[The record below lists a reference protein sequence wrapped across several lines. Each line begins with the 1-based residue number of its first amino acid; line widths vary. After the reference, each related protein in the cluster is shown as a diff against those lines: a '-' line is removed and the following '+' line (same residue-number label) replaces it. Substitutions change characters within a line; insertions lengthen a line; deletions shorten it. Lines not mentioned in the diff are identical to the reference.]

1 MKEINNV
8 KEYNTLLSQDKPILL
23 DFYAEWCGPCQA
35 LLPVVAELAAKNE
48 AIFEIHKVNVDQQPE
63 LAQQFGVRSIPALF
77 FIKNGKVI
85 DQLQGNQPQS
95 VLQEKI
101 NKYSAN

>member
-1 MKEINNV
+1 MKELNSV
-8 KEYNTLLSQDKPILL
+8 TELNTLVAQEKPILL
-23 DFYAEWCGPCQA
+23 DF
-35 LLPVVAELAAKNE
+35 
-48 AIFEIHKVNVDQQPE
+48 FEIRKVNVDQQPE
-63 LAQQFGVRSIPALF
+63 LAQQFRVRSIPALF